1 MEEKKLP
8 VYESPKVVTYTD
20 EELLEQLGPAQTG
33 YVRGDCAFQRPIQ
46 MYRIFNLPTKHAKM
60 TNLLLFL
67 FACFVGL
74 FLVAWIAGSA
84 ATTEKES
91 TGEYIKV

>member
-1 MEEKKLP
+1 MDK
-8 VYESPKVVTYTD
+8 
-20 EELLEQLGPAQTG
+20 A
-33 YVRGDCAFQRPIQ
+33 
-46 MYRIFNLPTKHAKM
+46 NLIKR
-60 TNLLLFL
+60 F
-67 FACFVGL
+67 FAGL

>member
-1 MEEKKLP
+1 
-8 VYESPKVVTYTD
+8 
-20 EELLEQLGPAQTG
+20 
-33 YVRGDCAFQRPIQ
+33 
-46 MYRIFNLPTKHAKM
+46 MYRIFNLPTKHTKM

-91 TGEYIKV
+91 TVEYIKV